1 MEKVEEIT
9 NTKIVDIINSIN
21 ELEKILET
29 APNTIFNSQV
39 IKLDR
44 PKVEEQLKQIV
55 ALIPKAFDEAMDI
68 IENKNQI
75 LSEAKELSKSM
86 KEETE
91 ADIKKMLDTHEI
103 VKEAS
108 KYAQQIRDKA
118 KLESIEMQ
126 TMGVRHADEKL
137 QLVEYRIKALLNNIH
152 EEVKKFENYLSEVME
167 VVQEERTQIKN
178 TIEHL
183 E

>member
-1 MEKVEEIT
+1 
-9 NTKIVDIINSIN
+9 
-21 ELEKILET
+21 
-29 APNTIFNSQV
+29 
-39 IKLDR
+39 
-44 PKVEEQLKQIV
+44 
-55 ALIPKAFDEAMDI
+55 
-68 IENKNQI
+68 
-75 LSEAKELSKSM
+75 
-86 KEETE
+86 
-91 ADIKKMLDTHEI
+91 MLDTHEI

-108 KYAQQIRDKA
+108 KYAKQIRDKA

-152 EEVKKFENYLSEVME
+152 EEVKRFENYLSEVME